1 MVGWRLHVQHPFT
14 QNLRP
19 AGRVGRLA
27 MNPLDRSWMAVATGV
42 AAGRGGQSPAPS
54 QGRLFSLDAALW
66 QALLGLL
73 GIAAVAGLLLAF
85 LQVVRGGMQQS
96 ELRQRTAAA
105 HADAVWRCNG
115 LRIGNQRASCL
126 AQLKAGQALDAMTA
140 EGHDDPAP
148 TVARAVAQSNR

>member
-1 MVGWRLHVQHPFT
+1 
-14 QNLRP
+14 
-19 AGRVGRLA
+19 

-42 AAGRGGQSPAPS
+42 AAGRGGQAPTPS
-54 QGRLFSLDAALW
+54 SGRLFSLNPAFAKASL
-66 QALLGLL
+66 ALLGLV
-73 GIAAVAGLLLAF
+73 AVVALLLAF

-115 LRIGNQRASCL
+115 LRIGNQRSSCL
-126 AQLKAGQALDAMTA
+126 AQLKARQALDAMPS
-140 EGHDDPAP
+140 EGQDDPAL

>member
-1 MVGWRLHVQHPFT
+1 
-14 QNLRP
+14 
-19 AGRVGRLA
+19 

-42 AAGRGGQSPAPS
+42 AAGRGGQAPTPS
-54 QGRLFSLDAALW
+54 SGRLFSLNPAFAKASL
-66 QALLGLL
+66 ALLGL
-73 GIAAVAGLLLAF
+73 AAVVALLLAF

-148 TVARAVAQSNR
+148 TVARAVTQSNR